1 MAALAAGS
9 KENKAGKDRENAE
22 NEVQWVMELYH
33 SPELLREGAGAFR
46 ALTQ

>member
-1 MAALAAGS
+1 MAALAVGGN
-9 KENKAGKDRENAE
+9 KNKAGKDRENAE
-22 NEVQWVMELYH
+22 NEVRWVMELYH